1 MRNPFADK
9 IKQVYLNLNK
19 INKNVAIQ
27 GCVASKTSFLVAKE
41 TATFPQ
47 FWQKKVKNYSGKKA
61 KKITLNDVIKKQC
74 FYAAL

>member
-27 GCVASKTSFLVAKE
+27 GCVASKNQFFLVAKE
-41 TATFPQ
+41 TATFPC
-47 FWQKKVKNYSGKKA
+47 NSGKKRWKIVPE
-61 KKITLNDVIKKQC
+61 KKRKK
-74 FYAAL
+74 